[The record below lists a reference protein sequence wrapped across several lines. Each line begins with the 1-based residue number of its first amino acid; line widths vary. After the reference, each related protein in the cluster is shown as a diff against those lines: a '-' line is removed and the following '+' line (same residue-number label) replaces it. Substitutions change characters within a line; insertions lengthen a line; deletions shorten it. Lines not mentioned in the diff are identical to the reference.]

1 MANLNGG
8 VVANG
13 VASGDEPPHQVNVFT
28 KAQRRVESSNL
39 IERSYPNSEGG

>member
-13 VASGDEPPHQVNVFT
+13 VASGDEPPHEVNVFAE
-28 KAQRRVESSNL
+28 AQRRVESSNL
-39 IERSYPNSEGG
+39 IERGYPNSEGG